1 MILAPSHPRT
11 PSHGIHRVGREGC
24 GQAESKDRM
33 VPVRSAALG
42 FLAEDTTVYQAQEHN
57 ALLKTAA
64 TITFI
69 SRIIDGSAITGI
81 SGLSYID
88 PVP

>member
-1 MILAPSHPRT
+1 MWERD
-11 PSHGIHRVGREGC
+11 GC

-33 VPVRSAALG
+33 VPLRSAALG
-42 FLAEDTTVYQAQEHN
+42 FLAEDTTVYQAQDHN
-57 ALLKTAA
+57 DLLKTAA

-81 SGLSYID
+81 NGLIYDNPINS
-88 PVP
+88 